1 MHCSPN
7 SADVLLKNVIDD
19 HDWAL
24 VRMNH
29 QSAHGF
35 ILLDESE
42 IIEIFGWISDPLE
55 QVSSS
60 EGIEIAD
67 FKEDLPLLSFK
78 F

>member
-7 SADVLLKNVIDD
+7 SADILLKNVIDD

-35 ILLDESE
+35 IDEVE
-42 IIEIFGWISDPLE
+42 IIEIIGWISDLLE
-55 QVSSS
+55 QQQDPKKETKTYVLYSRW
-60 EGIEIAD
+60 INEIG
-67 FKEDLPLLSFK
+67 KS
-78 F
+78 